1 MKKFEVFFEV
11 YNDSNN
17 KNKELV
23 RFVVEAGTKK
33 LATLRAIKLLND
45 DWRYKDHY
53 KALKDVKEVIQ
64 DGTEGSTI

>member
-11 YNDSNN
+11 YNDSSN
-17 KNKELV
+17 KTKELV

-33 LATLRAIKLLND
+33 LATLRAIKLLNED
-45 DWRYKDHY
+45 KRYENHY

-64 DGTEGSTI
+64 DGAEGSTV